1 MRYSFKNVAKWA
13 NDCGYSVK
21 SYSNGYQYS
30 KNGITKKVRNLARL
44 ISNINEEVS
53 PVGNQQKIN
62 MIINTWDA
70 FMAYEVD

>member
-13 NDCGYSVK
+13 KDCGYSVK
-21 SYSNGYQYS
+21 PYSNGYQYS

-62 MIINTWDA
+62 MMINTWDA
-70 FMAYEVD
+70 FMAYEAD